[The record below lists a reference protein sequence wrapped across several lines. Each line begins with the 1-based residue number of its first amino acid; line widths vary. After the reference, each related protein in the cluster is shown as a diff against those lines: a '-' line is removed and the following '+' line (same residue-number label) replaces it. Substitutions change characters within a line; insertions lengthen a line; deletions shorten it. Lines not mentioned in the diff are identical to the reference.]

1 MKAFILA
8 VMTVAAIPV
17 WGQTTNSLRMPTTVN
32 STGGG
37 GDVAPIPSAASITR
51 TYQDKVVVRIHNQC
65 FGTNLRAV
73 SNPVSPN
80 GLIVARMN
88 LNLNGADT
96 TIGVTYPG
104 LTAENGR
111 GFQTAQAIAKELVV
125 GPENSTASVFGN
137 VVTMVIPLTV
147 TSTTHTDGTVTV
159 SQNRISVTNPT
170 FDQDINCGS
179 GGLFALFG
187 MGCGPYMGQAGRL
200 SGDIGTPIVAADSS
214 AVDITASFPG
224 ENGFCGGYFSP
235 LMVFMDEK
243 RPDFTG
249 ASDFP
254 LYAFGKTA
262 WPEAGS
268 PGHFIAMDRDG
279 NGKIDKADEL
289 FGDNQTYKNGFEAL
303 AALDSNKD
311 GWITSKDKDFKKL
324 VLWNDK
330 NGNGKTDKGEVVK
343 LSTVV
348 EKISLAYTKGHVR
361 PIGLY
366 AEEREKS
373 IVILKGGKKVEVVD
387 MWFAPALRS
396 NEKLS
401 DNRKPASAEPGK

>member
-1 MKAFILA
+1 MKALILA

-17 WGQTTNSLRMPTTVN
+17 WGQSTTSVRMPTTVN

-37 GDVAPIPSAASITR
+37 GEVATIPSAANVTR
-51 TYQDKVVVRIHNQC
+51 TWTDKILVRINNQC

-73 SNPVSPN
+73 SNPISPA
-80 GLIVARMN
+80 GIVEAN
-88 LNLNGADT
+88 VTFELNGQSYTLGAD
-96 TIGVTYPG
+96 YPG
-104 LTAENGR
+104 RIVDRTTNGIQSPITLTAR
-111 GFQTAQAIAKELVV
+111 GPSGT
-125 GPENSTASVFGN
+125 TASAYGH
-137 VVTMVIPLTV
+137 VVTMVIPVTF
-147 TSTTHTDGTVTV
+147 TSTTDTSGQTTTTT
-159 SQNRISVTNPT
+159 NRISVTNPS
-170 FDQDINCGS
+170 FNQRIECG
-179 GGLFALFG
+179 GYCG
-187 MGCGPYMGQAGRL
+187 MYMGQPGAL
-200 SGDIGTPIVAADSS
+200 SGDIGTPVVAADNS
-214 AVDITASFPG
+214 AVDITVSFPG
-224 ENGFCGGYFSP
+224 QNGFCGGYFSP

-243 RPDFTG
+243 RPGFTG
-249 ASDFP
+249 VSDFP
-254 LYAFGKTA
+254 LHSFGNTS
-262 WPEAGS
+262 WPEAGA
-268 PGHFIAMDRDG
+268 PGQFVAIDRNG

-289 FGDNQTYKNGFEAL
+289 FGEGEKFQNGFEAL